1 MNNATSKKKTLLPII
16 TGFLG
21 CLIVCS
27 IGCTKHLDNMI
38 TEEETWYD
46 TVGALP
52 DSRIIAYKVANVND
66 APIYSA
72 INDSLKTITVYLP
85 AYYQLGIIQ
94 PEIELPAGAAISPA
108 ADEPVPVFYDKPFQ
122 YQVTSSKG
130 VKATYTVHI
139 IVQQQSF
146 TIRELT
152 ADPANPITISDA
164 AQGGI
169 IAVTGENMLA
179 SYAVTKSFLMD
190 ADGKQ
195 VYALGSGGYTQ
206 PMSNRISFGH
216 GPVLQ
221 MPVIPAGLYWLEVRS
236 YALTRRMVNPIR
248 VL

>member
-1 MNNATSKKKTLLPII
+1 MNNATLKKKTFLSILPAL
-16 TGFLG
+16 TA
-21 CLIVCS
+21 CLMVCS
-27 IGCTKHLDNMI
+27 VGCTKHLDNII

-52 DSRIIAYKVANVND
+52 DNRIIAYKVANVNES
-66 APIYSA
+66 PIYSS

-94 PEIELPAGAAISPA
+94 PEIVLPAGTAVSPA
-108 ADEPVPVFYDKPFQ
+108 ADEPVPVFYDKPFE

-130 VKATYTVHI
+130 AKATYKVHI

-146 TIRELT
+146 MIRELT
-152 ADPANPITISDA
+152 TDPANPITITDA
-164 AQGGI
+164 VQGGI
-169 IAVTGENMLA
+169 ISLTGENMLA
-179 SYAVTKSFLMD
+179 SYAVTKGFLMD
-190 ADGKQ
+190 ADGKE

-216 GPVLQ
+216 GPALQ

-236 YALTRRMVNPIR
+236 YALTRRMVNPIK